1 MGNEQ
6 STDTEPTQVNSDSV
20 CSTPAKENNSFQ
32 NGTVHEKHEN
42 GPVNGLSTTITANG
56 LEINAK
62 NDISVVQNSEPPS
75 SKPGTETADGAA
87 VKSDVQTAVTDT
99 VSEVIEKVSEII
111 ESSSKSTEMVF
122 EEQVKKGK
130 EEKSRLF
137 GKLFQKKTDRPADHE
152 KVKEETKDTSGEDQ
166 MDVSEFP
173 AAPQQDTVD
182 PKQESESV
190 PEPSS
195 SKTAEPKPEEEPE
208 PEPENGD
215 VHPAENQ
222 EEKNPEENS
231 VMNFF
236 KTLVTTKTAKKETA
250 GPDATK
256 DQVAQISEPPSAP
269 KGMPAPPPPP
279 PEPPKM
285 DTKGEPTTKLIE
297 STPKDEAKA
306 AAKQPE
312 ASKGKSAKDTFS
324 KFFHPK
330 VLIGVKKPKGAST
343 SGANIKP
350 PKGTNKDSP
359 QPDIEVEVQPGIE
372 VKETSLEMPE
382 PVLEMQMIKKQVEL
396 QEAAVEVG
404 QHALEEQKVDSS
416 KADTLEAAAKPESP
430 PPVQEKKK
438 AASKS
443 SFTSLFKSKVLLDH
457 MSTYVQA
464 ASTSGARLLRK
475 STGLSAEPKKTTLA
489 PPAAEAE
496 AAPAIKAKDEPKAA
510 AKHSEAAVDN
520 KPASAACPAGDDA
533 ASVPRKLEK
542 RNSIQ
547 LFFKNL
553 GQKRHSTDAGVQ
565 TEPMSAASASEK
577 TK

>member
-256 DQVAQISEPPSAP
+256 DQFPKETQPAATTTVAQISEPPSAP

-330 VLIGVKKPKGAST
+330 
-343 SGANIKP
+343 
-350 PKGTNKDSP
+350 
-359 QPDIEVEVQPGIE
+359 
-372 VKETSLEMPE
+372 
-382 PVLEMQMIKKQVEL
+382 
-396 QEAAVEVG
+396 
-404 QHALEEQKVDSS
+404 KVDSS

-443 SFTSLFKSKVLLDH
+443 SFTSLFKSK
-457 MSTYVQA
+457 
-464 ASTSGARLLRK
+464 
-475 STGLSAEPKKTTLA
+475 SAEPKKTTLA

>member
-256 DQVAQISEPPSAP
+256 DQFPKETQPAATTTVAQISEPPSAP

-330 VLIGVKKPKGAST
+330 
-343 SGANIKP
+343 
-350 PKGTNKDSP
+350 
-359 QPDIEVEVQPGIE
+359 
-372 VKETSLEMPE
+372 
-382 PVLEMQMIKKQVEL
+382 
-396 QEAAVEVG
+396 
-404 QHALEEQKVDSS
+404 KVDSS

>member
-6 STDTEPTQVNSDSV
+6 STDTEPTQ
-20 CSTPAKENNSFQ
+20 
-32 NGTVHEKHEN
+32 
-42 GPVNGLSTTITANG
+42 
-56 LEINAK
+56 
-62 NDISVVQNSEPPS
+62 
-75 SKPGTETADGAA
+75 
-87 VKSDVQTAVTDT
+87 
-99 VSEVIEKVSEII
+99 
-111 ESSSKSTEMVF
+111 
-122 EEQVKKGK
+122 
-130 EEKSRLF
+130 
-137 GKLFQKKTDRPADHE
+137 
-152 KVKEETKDTSGEDQ
+152 
-166 MDVSEFP
+166 
-173 AAPQQDTVD
+173 DTVD
-182 PKQESESV
+182 LKQESESV

-195 SKTAEPKPEEEPE
+195 SKTTEPKPEEEPE

-222 EEKNPEENS
+222 EEKIPEENS

-285 DTKGEPTTKLIE
+285 DTKGEPTTKLIK

-330 VLIGVKKPKGAST
+330 
-343 SGANIKP
+343 
-350 PKGTNKDSP
+350 
-359 QPDIEVEVQPGIE
+359 
-372 VKETSLEMPE
+372 
-382 PVLEMQMIKKQVEL
+382 
-396 QEAAVEVG
+396 
-404 QHALEEQKVDSS
+404 KVDSS

-443 SFTSLFKSKVLLDH
+443 SFTSLFKSK
-457 MSTYVQA
+457 
-464 ASTSGARLLRK
+464 
-475 STGLSAEPKKTTLA
+475 SAEPKKTTLA

>member
-1 MGNEQ
+1 
-6 STDTEPTQVNSDSV
+6 
-20 CSTPAKENNSFQ
+20 
-32 NGTVHEKHEN
+32 
-42 GPVNGLSTTITANG
+42 
-56 LEINAK
+56 
-62 NDISVVQNSEPPS
+62 
-75 SKPGTETADGAA
+75 
-87 VKSDVQTAVTDT
+87 
-99 VSEVIEKVSEII
+99 
-111 ESSSKSTEMVF
+111 
-122 EEQVKKGK
+122 
-130 EEKSRLF
+130 
-137 GKLFQKKTDRPADHE
+137 
-152 KVKEETKDTSGEDQ
+152 
-166 MDVSEFP
+166 
-173 AAPQQDTVD
+173 
-182 PKQESESV
+182 
-190 PEPSS
+190 
-195 SKTAEPKPEEEPE
+195 
-208 PEPENGD
+208 
-215 VHPAENQ
+215 
-222 EEKNPEENS
+222 
-231 VMNFF
+231 MNFF

-285 DTKGEPTTKLIE
+285 DTKGEPTTKLIK
-297 STPKDEAKA
+297 STPKGEPKA

-350 PKGTNKDSP
+350 PKG
-359 QPDIEVEVQPGIE
+359 
-372 VKETSLEMPE
+372 
-382 PVLEMQMIKKQVEL
+382 
-396 QEAAVEVG
+396 
-404 QHALEEQKVDSS
+404 KVDSS
-416 KADTLEAAAKPESP
+416 KADTLEAAAKPEPP

-443 SFTSLFKSKVLLDH
+443 SFTSLFKSKVRID
-457 MSTYVQA
+457 S
-464 ASTSGARLLRK
+464 S
-475 STGLSAEPKKTTLA
+475 
-489 PPAAEAE
+489 EAE
-496 AAPAIKAKDEPKAA
+496 AAPAIKAKEEPKAA

-520 KPASAACPAGDDA
+520 KPASVACPTGDDA